1 MSTSPG
7 ARPAPRR
14 CSKASS
20 SSSSASRPRTWP
32 SVGEGTPLSSAD
44 TEEQQDR
51 YAGANAI
58 RQQVLDEL
66 KAALGDAVVGE
77 HIQGGD
83 LWIRVNASQWRSA
96 ADACKSA
103 GFVYFD
109 FLSGLD
115 WMPSAPNPEDA
126 ETLSV
131 EPEADADEAPDAE
144 EAAEAE
150 AEHEAEPQPSEAG
163 TVAAYETAEGEPEGG
178 WVTGVAGG
186 ETRFQVFARY
196 HSLRR
201 HIGVTVKADL

>member
-32 SVGEGTPLSSAD
+32 SVGDGTPLSSAA
-44 TEEQQDR
+44 TAEHQDQ

-66 KAALGDAVVGE
+66 KAALGGAVVGE

-96 ADACKSA
+96 AEACRSA

-115 WMPSAPNPEDA
+115 WMPS
-126 ETLSV
+126 
-131 EPEADADEAPDAE
+131 
-144 EAAEAE
+144 
-150 AEHEAEPQPSEAG
+150 
-163 TVAAYETAEGEPEGG
+163 
-178 WVTGVAGG
+178 
-186 ETRFQVFARY
+186 
-196 HSLRR
+196 
-201 HIGVTVKADL
+201 

>member
-44 TEEQQDR
+44 TEEQQDQ
-51 YAGANAI
+51 YAGANAV

-66 KAALGDAVVGE
+66 KAALGGAVVGE

-83 LWIRVNASQWRSA
+83 LWIRVRRENWRDA
-96 ADACKSA
+96 ARACKGA

-109 FLSGLD
+109 F
-115 WMPSAPNPEDA
+115 
-126 ETLSV
+126 
-131 EPEADADEAPDAE
+131 
-144 EAAEAE
+144 
-150 AEHEAEPQPSEAG
+150 
-163 TVAAYETAEGEPEGG
+163 
-178 WVTGVAGG
+178 
-186 ETRFQVFARY
+186 
-196 HSLRR
+196 
-201 HIGVTVKADL
+201 